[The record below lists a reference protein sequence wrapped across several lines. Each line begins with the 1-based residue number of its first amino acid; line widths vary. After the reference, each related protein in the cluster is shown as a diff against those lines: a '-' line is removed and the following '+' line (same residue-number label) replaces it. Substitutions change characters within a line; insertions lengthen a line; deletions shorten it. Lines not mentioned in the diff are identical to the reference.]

1 MAQIKVTARRPHWGW
16 ISAAV
21 ATVATVVGGLV
32 SVIGYVQGIE
42 QQQMA
47 ERAAWAAKNA
57 VMEYRMDE
65 VERDVAQERM
75 EREHDVDQLRS
86 VCK

>member
-1 MAQIKVTARRPHWGW
+1 MGTSRAVRKPHWGW
-16 ISAAV
+16 IGAAA

-47 ERAAWAAKNA
+47 ERASWAAKNA

-65 VERDVAQERM
+65 AERDNAQL
-75 EREHDVDQLRS
+75 REQEQHDVDQLRL